1 MNQWFPRDMEWIGR
15 EALVES
21 MILKEESKEMNK
33 EELIEELKK
42 IVGSEYVQTS
52 QEDLYAYSYD
62 ATPGHTYLP
71 DVVVSPGTTEEVS
84 QIMKLANANR
94 VPVYTRG
101 SGTNLSAGTAPL
113 KGGIVLLMLR
123 FNKIIDIDLENLIA
137 EVEAGVIVQDI
148 NDHIAQYGLIYP
160 PDPGTVKTA
169 SLGGTIAENSGGLR
183 GLKYGITKNY
193 VQGLEVVLANGD
205 VLHTGGKNVKDVS
218 GYDMTK
224 LFTGSEGTLGIVTK
238 ALLKLVPAPQAQKSM
253 VAIFDTIEDAG
264 RAVSGI
270 IAAKIIP
277 ATLEI
282 LDNATIRT
290 VEDFMH
296 VGLPTDADAIL
307 LIEVDGHP
315 VIVEDDAKKVMEV
328 LEENNAR
335 EVTLARDPAHKEQL
349 WTARRMALPCLA
361 KLRPT
366 TFVED
371 ATVPRS
377 KIPAFLN
384 IIKKAAKEHNVTIG
398 TFGHAGDG
406 NMHPTIVCDL
416 RDEDETKRVRA
427 AMDDIFRGAV
437 SLGGTLSGE
446 HGIGLG
452 KLPWMELQ
460 HGKEGMEA
468 MRSIKRALDPNLIL
482 NPGKLLGEC

>member
-1 MNQWFPRDMEWIGR
+1 M
-15 EALVES
+15 
-21 MILKEESKEMNK
+21 SKTP
-33 EELIEELKK
+33 LIEAMEK
-42 IVGSEYVQTS
+42 IVGEENVMYSPEA
-52 QEDLYAYSYD
+52 LYEYSYD
-62 ATPGHTYLP
+62 ATPGHSYMP
-71 DVVVSPGTTEEVS
+71 DVVVSPGNTQEVAEVL
-84 QIMKLANANR
+84 KYANANKI
-94 VPVYTRG
+94 PVYTRG

-113 KGGIVLLMLR
+113 KGGIVLSMLR
-123 FNKIIDIDLENLIA
+123 FKKIIDVDLENLIA
-137 EVEAGVIVQDI
+137 EVEVGVIVQDI
-148 NDHIAQYGLIYP
+148 NDYVAQFGLIYP

-224 LFTGSEGTLGIVTK
+224 LFTGSEGTLGVITK
-238 ALLKLVPAPQAQKSM
+238 ALLKLVPAPAASKSM
-253 VAIFDTIEDAG
+253 VAVFDNLEDAG
-264 RAVSGI
+264 NAVSGI

-290 VEDFMH
+290 VEDFTH
-296 VGLPTDADAIL
+296 VGLAVDAEAIL

-315 VIVEDDAKKVMEV
+315 IVVEDEAKKVLDV
-328 LEENNAR
+328 LKKNNAR
-335 EVTLARDPAHKEQL
+335 EVTLAKSAEHKNQL

-377 KIPAFLN
+377 KITEFLR
-384 IIKKAAKEHNVTIG
+384 IVTKAAKDYNVTIG

-416 RDEDETKRVRA
+416 RDAEEMERVHK
-427 AMDDIFRGAV
+427 AMDVIFKGALA
-437 SLGGTLSGE
+437 LGGTLSGE

-452 KLPWMELQ
+452 KLPWMEQQ

-468 MRSIKRALDPNLIL
+468 MRAIKRALDPNLIL
-482 NPGKLLGEC
+482 NPGKLIGEC

>member
-1 MNQWFPRDMEWIGR
+1 ME
-15 EALVES
+15 
-21 MILKEESKEMNK
+21 KTQ
-33 EELIEELKK
+33 LIEAMEK
-42 IVGSEYVQTS
+42 IVGKEHVLHSPEA
-52 QEDLYAYSYD
+52 LYEYSYD
-62 ATPGHTYLP
+62 ATPGHSYMP
-71 DVVVSPGTTEEVS
+71 DVVVSPGTVQEVS
-84 QIMKLANANR
+84 EIMKFANAHR
-94 VPVYTRG
+94 IPVYPRG

-123 FNKIIDIDLENLIA
+123 FDKIVDVDLENLIA
-137 EVEAGVIVQDI
+137 EVEVGVIVQDI
-148 NDHIAQYGLIYP
+148 NDHIAQFGLIYP

-205 VLHTGGKNVKDVS
+205 IIHTGGKNVKDVS

-238 ALLKLVPAPQAQKSM
+238 ALLKLMPAPEATKSM
-253 VAIFDTIEDAG
+253 IAVFDSIDDAG
-264 RAVSGI
+264 KAVSGI

-290 VEDFMH
+290 VEDFTH
-296 VGLPTDADAIL
+296 VGLPVDADAIL
-307 LIEVDGHP
+307 LIEVDGNP
-315 VIVEDDAKKVMEV
+315 IVVEDEKAKVLEV
-328 LEENNAR
+328 LKANNAR
-335 EVTLARDPAHKEQL
+335 EVTLAKSAEHKEQL

-371 ATVPRS
+371 ATIPRS
-377 KIPAFLN
+377 KIPDFLR
-384 IIKKAAKEHNVTIG
+384 IVTKASKDHNVTIG

-416 RDEDETKRVRA
+416 RDEDEMKRVHD
-427 AMDDIFRGAV
+427 AMDDIFKGA
-437 SLGGTLSGE
+437 LAMGGTLSGE

-452 KLPWMELQ
+452 KLPWMEQQ
-460 HGKEGMEA
+460 HGKEGMNA
-468 MRSIKRALDPNLIL
+468 MKAVKRALDPNLIL

>member
-1 MNQWFPRDMEWIGR
+1 MEK
-15 EALVES
+15 AQ
-21 MILKEESKEMNK
+21 MINELQNIVGDEHVLFSP
-33 EELIEELKK
+33 EELYE
-42 IVGSEYVQTS
+42 
-52 QEDLYAYSYD
+52 YSYD
-62 ATPGHTYLP
+62 ATPGHSYMP
-71 DVVVSPGTTEEVS
+71 DAVVSPGNVQEVS
-84 QIMKLANANR
+84 AVMKFANANKI
-94 VPVYTRG
+94 PVYTRG

-123 FNKIIDIDLENLIA
+123 FDKIIDVDLENLIA
-137 EVEAGVIVQDI
+137 EVEVGVIVQDI
-148 NDHIAQYGLIYP
+148 NDHVAQFGLIYP

-193 VQGLEVVLANGD
+193 VQGLEIVLANGD
-205 VLHTGGKNVKDVS
+205 ILHTGGKNVKDVS

-224 LFTGSEGTLGIVTK
+224 LFTGSEGTLGVITK
-238 ALLKLVPAPQAQKSM
+238 AYLKLLPAPEAAKSM
-253 VAIFDTIEDAG
+253 IAVFDTIEDAG
-264 RAVSGI
+264 NAVSGI

-296 VGLPTDADAIL
+296 VGLPVNAAAIL
-307 LIEVDGHP
+307 LIEVDGNP
-315 VIVEDDAKKVMEV
+315 IVVEDEAAKVLKV
-328 LEENNAR
+328 LKENNSS
-335 EVTLARDPAHKEQL
+335 EVTLAKSAEHKAQL

-384 IIKKAAKEHNVTIG
+384 IVVNASKKHNVTIG

-416 RDEDETKRVRA
+416 RDEEEMKRVHS

-437 SLGGTLSGE
+437 DLGGTLSGE

-468 MRSIKRALDPNLIL
+468 MKAIKRALDPNLIL

>member
-1 MNQWFPRDMEWIGR
+1 MEKAQI
-15 EALVES
+15 
-21 MILKEESKEMNK
+21 I
-33 EELIEELKK
+33 ELQK
-42 IVGSEYVQTS
+42 IVGGDYVLTRP
-52 QEDLYAYSYD
+52 EELYSYSYD
-62 ATPGHTYLP
+62 ATPGHQHMP
-71 DVVVSPGTTEEVS
+71 EVVILPGTVKEVS
-84 QIMKLANANR
+84 EILKFANKNR
-94 VPVYTRG
+94 ISIYTRG
-101 SGTNLSAGTAPL
+101 SGTNLSAGTVPMQ
-113 KGGIVLLMLR
+113 GGIVLQMLR
-123 FNKIIDIDLENLIA
+123 FNKILSVDLENLIA
-137 EVEAGVIVQDI
+137 EVEVGVIVDDI
-148 NDHIAQYGLIYP
+148 NQHVAPYGLIYP

-169 SLGGTIAENSGGLR
+169 SLGGTISEDAGGLR

-193 VQGLEVVLANGD
+193 IQGLEVVLANGD
-205 VLHTGGKNVKDVS
+205 IIHTGGKNVKDVS

-224 LFTGSEGTLGIVTK
+224 LFTGAEGTLGVITK
-238 ALLKLVPAPQAQKSM
+238 AYLKLVPAPAAQKSM
-253 VAIFDTIEDAG
+253 VAVFDTIEDAG
-264 RAVSGI
+264 NAVAGI

-296 VGLPTDADAIL
+296 VGLPTGADAIL

-315 VIVEDDAKKVMEV
+315 VIVEDDTAKVMQV
-328 LEENNAR
+328 LKENHAAK
-335 EVTLARDPAHKEQL
+335 VTLAKSAEQKEEL

-377 KIPAFLN
+377 QIPAFLRVV
-384 IIKKAAKEHNVTIG
+384 KEASRKHKVTIG

-416 RDEDETKRVRA
+416 RDKAEMERVRA
-427 AMDDIFRGAV
+427 AMDEIFRGAV

-452 KLPWMELQ
+452 KLPWMEVQ
-460 HGKEGMEA
+460 HGTAGMNA
-468 MRSIKRALDPNLIL
+468 MKAIKRALDPHLIL
-482 NPGKLLGEC
+482 NPGKLLGAC

>member
-1 MNQWFPRDMEWIGR
+1 MYP
-15 EALVES
+15 
-21 MILKEESKEMNK
+21 
-33 EELIEELKK
+33 
-42 IVGSEYVQTS
+42 
-52 QEDLYAYSYD
+52 
-62 ATPGHTYLP
+62 
-71 DVVVSPGTTEEVS
+71 
-84 QIMKLANANR
+84 
-94 VPVYTRG
+94 RG

-123 FNKIIDIDLENLIA
+123 FDKIIDVDLENLIA
-137 EVEAGVIVQDI
+137 EVEVGVIVQDI

-205 VLHTGGKNVKDVS
+205 IIHTGGKNVKDVS

-238 ALLKLVPAPQAQKSM
+238 ALLKLLPAPEATKSM
-253 VAIFDTIEDAG
+253 IAVFDSIDDAG
-264 RAVSGI
+264 KAVSGI

-290 VEDFMH
+290 VEDFTH
-296 VGLPTDADAIL
+296 VGLPVDADAIL
-307 LIEVDGHP
+307 LIEVDGNP
-315 VIVEDDAKKVMEV
+315 VVVEDEKAKVLEV
-328 LEENNAR
+328 LKANNAR
-335 EVTLARDPAHKEQL
+335 EVTLAKSAEHKAQL

-371 ATVPRS
+371 ATIPRS
-377 KIPAFLN
+377 KIPDFLR
-384 IIKKAAKEHNVTIG
+384 IVTKASKDHNVTIG

-416 RDEDETKRVRA
+416 RDEDEMKRVHD
-427 AMDDIFRGAV
+427 AMDDIFKGALA
-437 SLGGTLSGE
+437 LGGTLSGE

-452 KLPWMELQ
+452 KLPWMEQQ
-460 HGKEGMEA
+460 HGKEGMNA
-468 MRSIKRALDPNLIL
+468 MKAIKRALDPNLIL

>member
-1 MNQWFPRDMEWIGR
+1 MDMF
-15 EALVES
+15 
-21 MILKEESKEMNK
+21 
-33 EELIEELKK
+33 KK
-42 IVGSEYVQTS
+42 IVGEKYVLTQP
-52 QEDLYAYSYD
+52 EELYAYSYD
-62 ATPGHTYLP
+62 ATPGYAHMP
-71 DVVVSPGTTEEVS
+71 EAVVIPGTTDEVAAVLRFANEEK
-84 QIMKLANANR
+84 I
-94 VPVYTRG
+94 PVYTRG
-101 SGTNLSAGTAPL
+101 SGTNLSAGTVPEQ
-113 KGGIVLLMLR
+113 GGIVLQMLR
-123 FNKIIDIDLENLIA
+123 FDKILDVDLENLIA
-137 EVEAGVIVQDI
+137 EVEVGVVVQDI
-148 NDHIAQYGLIYP
+148 NDYVAQYGLIYP

-169 SLGGTIAENSGGLR
+169 SLGGTISENAGGLR

-193 VQGLEVVLANGD
+193 IQGLEVVLANGD
-205 VLHTGGKNVKDVS
+205 VIHTGGKNVKDVS

-224 LFTGSEGTLGIVTK
+224 LFTGAEGTLGVITK
-238 ALLKLVPAPQAQKSM
+238 AYLKLVPAPAAQKSM
-253 VAIFDTIEDAG
+253 VAVFSTIEDAG

-296 VGLPTDADAIL
+296 VGLPVDADAIL
-307 LIEVDGHP
+307 MIEVDGHP
-315 VIVEDDAKKVMEV
+315 VLVESEAEKVLGV
-328 LEENNAR
+328 LQENHAVK
-335 EVTLARDPAHKEQL
+335 VTLAKSAQEKQEL

-377 KIPAFLN
+377 QIPAFL
-384 IIKKAAKEHNVTIG
+384 KVVKQAAEKHQVTIG

-416 RDEDETKRVRA
+416 RDEAEMKRVRA

-437 SLGGTLSGE
+437 ALGGTLSGE

-452 KLPWMELQ
+452 KLSWMELQ
-460 HGKEGMEA
+460 HGTAGMNA
-468 MRSIKRALDPNLIL
+468 MKAIKRALDPNLIL
-482 NPGKLLGEC
+482 NPGKLLGAC

>member
-1 MNQWFPRDMEWIGR
+1 MENTQ
-15 EALVES
+15 
-21 MILKEESKEMNK
+21 M
-33 EELIEELKK
+33 IEELKK
-42 IVGSEYVQTS
+42 IVGEEYVLTKP
-52 QEDLYAYSYD
+52 EDLYAYSYD
-62 ATPGHTYLP
+62 ATPGHSYMP
-71 DVVVSPGTTEEVS
+71 SAVVIPGTAKEVS
-84 QIMKLANANR
+84 EILKFANTNKI
-94 VPVYTRG
+94 PVYTRG

-123 FNKIIDIDLENLIA
+123 FNKIIDVDLENLIA
-137 EVEAGVIVQDI
+137 EVEVGVVVQDI
-148 NDHIAQYGLIYP
+148 NDHVAQFGLIYP

-169 SLGGTIAENSGGLR
+169 SLGGTISENAGGLR

-193 VQGLEVVLANGD
+193 VQGLEVVLTNGEII
-205 VLHTGGKNVKDVS
+205 HTGGKNVKDVS

-224 LFTGSEGTLGIVTK
+224 LFTGAEGTLGVITK
-238 ALLKLVPAPQAQKSM
+238 AYLKLVPKPEADKSM
-253 VAIFDTIEDAG
+253 IATFKTLEDAG
-264 RAVSGI
+264 NAVAGI

-282 LDNATIRT
+282 LDNKTIRV

-296 VGLPTDADAIL
+296 VGLPVDAAAIL
-307 LIEVDGHP
+307 LCTVDGNP
-315 VIVEDDAKKVMEV
+315 IVVEDEAKRLQKV
-328 LEENNAR
+328 LAENNG
-335 EVTLARDPAHKEQL
+335 EVQLAKSPEHKEQL

-366 TFVED
+366 TYVED

-377 KIPAFLN
+377 KIPAFLTKVEE
-384 IIKKAAKEHNVTIG
+384 ISKKHNVTIG

-416 RDEDETKRVRA
+416 RDEEEMKRVFA
-427 AMDDIFRGAV
+427 AMDEMFRGAV
-437 SLGGTLSGE
+437 ELGGTLSGE

-452 KLPWMELQ
+452 KLPWMEYQ
-460 HGKEGMEA
+460 HGKAGMEA
-468 MRSIKRALDPNLIL
+468 MKAVKRALDPNLIL

>member
-1 MNQWFPRDMEWIGR
+1 
-15 EALVES
+15 
-21 MILKEESKEMNK
+21 
-33 EELIEELKK
+33 
-42 IVGSEYVQTS
+42 
-52 QEDLYAYSYD
+52 
-62 ATPGHTYLP
+62 
-71 DVVVSPGTTEEVS
+71 
-84 QIMKLANANR
+84 
-94 VPVYTRG
+94 
-101 SGTNLSAGTAPL
+101 L

-123 FNKIIDIDLENLIA
+123 FDKIIDVDLENLIA
-137 EVEAGVIVQDI
+137 EVEVGVIVQDI

-205 VLHTGGKNVKDVS
+205 IIHTGGKNVKDVS

-238 ALLKLVPAPQAQKSM
+238 ALLKLLPAPEATKSM
-253 VAIFDTIEDAG
+253 IAVFDSIDDAG
-264 RAVSGI
+264 KAVSGI

-290 VEDFMH
+290 VEDFTH
-296 VGLPTDADAIL
+296 VGLPVDADAIL
-307 LIEVDGHP
+307 LIEVDGNP
-315 VIVEDDAKKVMEV
+315 VVVEDEKAKVLEV
-328 LEENNAR
+328 LKANNAR
-335 EVTLARDPAHKEQL
+335 EVTLAKSAEHKAQL

-371 ATVPRS
+371 ATIPRS
-377 KIPAFLN
+377 KIPDFLR
-384 IIKKAAKEHNVTIG
+384 IVTKASKDHNVTIG

-416 RDEDETKRVRA
+416 RDEDEMKRVHD
-427 AMDDIFRGAV
+427 AMDDIFKGALA
-437 SLGGTLSGE
+437 LGGTLSGE

-452 KLPWMELQ
+452 KLPWMEQQ
-460 HGKEGMEA
+460 HGKEGMNA
-468 MRSIKRALDPNLIL
+468 MKAIKRALDPNLIL

>member
-1 MNQWFPRDMEWIGR
+1 MDKAQ
-15 EALVES
+15 
-21 MILKEESKEMNK
+21 MID
-33 EELIEELKK
+33 ELKK
-42 IVGSEYVQTS
+42 IVGEENVLTS
-52 QEDLYAYSYD
+52 PEALYEYSYD
-62 ATPGHTYLP
+62 ATPGHLYSP
-71 DVVVSPGTTEEVS
+71 DAVVSPGTAQEVS
-84 QIMKLANANR
+84 EVLKLANANKI
-94 VPVYTRG
+94 PVYPRG

-123 FNKIIDIDLENLIA
+123 FNKILDVDLENLIA
-137 EVEAGVIVQDI
+137 EVEVGVVVQDI

-169 SLGGTIAENSGGLR
+169 SLGGTISENAGGLR

-205 VLHTGGKNVKDVS
+205 IIHTGGKNVKDVS

-224 LFTGSEGTLGIVTK
+224 LFTGAEGTLGVVTK
-238 ALLKLVPAPQAQKSM
+238 AFLKLVPAPEATKSM
-253 VAIFDTIEDAG
+253 MAVFDTIEDAG

-282 LDNATIRT
+282 LDNASIRT

-296 VGLPTDADAIL
+296 VGLPVDADAIL

-315 VIVEDDAKKVMEV
+315 IIVKDEADKVMKV
-328 LEENNAR
+328 LQDNNAR
-335 EVTLARDPAHKEQL
+335 EVTMAKSAEHKNQL

-384 IIKKAAKEHNVTIG
+384 VVKKAAKDHNVTIG

-406 NMHPTIVCDL
+406 NMHPTIVCDI
-416 RDEDETKRVRA
+416 RDEEEMKRVHK

-437 SLGGTLSGE
+437 ELGGTLSGE

-460 HGKEGMEA
+460 HGKQGMEA
-468 MRSIKRALDPNLIL
+468 MRNIKRALDPNLIL